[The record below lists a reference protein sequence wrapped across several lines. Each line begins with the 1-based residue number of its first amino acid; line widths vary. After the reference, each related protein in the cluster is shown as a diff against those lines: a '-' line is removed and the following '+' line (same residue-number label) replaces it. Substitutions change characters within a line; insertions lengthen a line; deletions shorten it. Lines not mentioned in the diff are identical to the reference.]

1 MRFHRHTRIAGL
13 AVFAVLFQAVLFG
26 WHHHDLHF
34 TRHLPAPIVENL
46 APSSALADDADDC
59 EICQVLHHLAATP
72 LEIFAAPL
80 PHLVEGAASVES
92 GVFRVPTLVCAF
104 LARGPPRLMLPFL
117 N

>member
-1 MRFHRHTRIAGL
+1 MRFRRRPRIAGL
-13 AVFAVLFQAVLFG
+13 AVFAMLFQAVLFG

-80 PHLVEGAASVES
+80 PHFVGGAETVES
-92 GVFRVPTLVCAF
+92 GVIGFPILDCAF
-104 LARGPPRLMLPFL
+104 LARGPPHLMLLLPS
-117 N
+117 